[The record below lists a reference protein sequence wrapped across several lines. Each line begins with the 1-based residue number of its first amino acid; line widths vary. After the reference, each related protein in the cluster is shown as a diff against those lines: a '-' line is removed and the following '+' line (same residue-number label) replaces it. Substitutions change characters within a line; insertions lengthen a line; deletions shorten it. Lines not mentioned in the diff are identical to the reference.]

1 MNTAVYKKIESYM
14 LECMKDGAHD
24 SEHIYRVLNYA
35 LDIAE
40 QYTVDTDVLIASA
53 LLHDIGRGAQ
63 FKNPALDHAAV
74 GSEMAYD
81 FLTASGWS
89 SDRAE
94 HVRKCISTHRYRKNN
109 EPESI
114 EAKILFD
121 ADKLDV
127 TGAVGIA
134 RTLAY
139 TGIVGEPL
147 YSLDAGREILDG
159 TKDTAP
165 SFFQEYNF
173 KLKHIYD
180 GFYTER
186 AKAIASERKESARL
200 FYEEMLNEVK
210 EPYKNGRRLLNNILE
225 KQK

>member
-1 MNTAVYKKIESYM
+1 M
-14 LECMKDGAHD
+14 LACMKDGAHD
-24 SEHIYRVLNYA
+24 SEHIYRVLNYSLA
-35 LDIAE
+35 IAE
-40 QYTVDTDVLIASA
+40 QYTVNADVLTASA

-89 SDRAE
+89 VDKAE

-139 TGIVGEPL
+139 IGIVGEPL
-147 YSLDAGREILDG
+147 YSLDIRGQILDG
-159 TKDTAP
+159 TKDTEP
-165 SFFQEYNF
+165 SFFREYNF
-173 KLKHIYD
+173 KLKNIYD

-186 AKAIASERKESARL
+186 AKTIASERKESARM
-200 FYEEMLNEVK
+200 FYEEMLKEVE
-210 EPYKNGRRLLNNILE
+210 EPYKNGRRLLNTLLKVQE
-225 KQK
+225 

>member
-1 MNTAVYKKIESYM
+1 M

-40 QYTVDTDVLIASA
+40 QYTVDTDVLTAAA

-94 HVRKCISTHRYRKNN
+94 HVRKCISTHRYRKNS
-109 EPESI
+109 EPESS

-139 TGIVGEPL
+139 IGIVGEPL
-147 YSLDAGREILDG
+147 YSLDADRKILDG
-159 TKDTAP
+159 TKDSEP
-165 SFFQEYNF
+165 SFFREYNF
-173 KLKHIYD
+173 KLKNIYD

-186 AKAIASERKESARL
+186 AKEIAAERKDGARM
-200 FYEEMLNEVK
+200 FYEEMLKEVE
-210 EPYKNGRRLLNNILE
+210 EPYKNGRRLLDKLLKE
-225 KQK
+225 QK

>member
-1 MNTAVYKKIESYM
+1 MESYM

-35 LDIAE
+35 LDISE
-40 QYTVDTDVLIASA
+40 KYTVDTDVLTASA
-53 LLHDIGRGAQ
+53 LLHDIGRAAQ

-81 FLTASGWS
+81 FLIKSGW
-89 SDRAE
+89 DADKAE
-94 HVRKCISTHRYRKNN
+94 HVKKCISTHRYRKNN
-109 EPESI
+109 EPEST

-139 TGIVGEPL
+139 IGIVGEPL
-147 YSLDAGREILDG
+147 YSIDDNGQILDG
-159 TKDTAP
+159 TKESEP

-173 KLKHIYD
+173 KLKNIYD

-186 AKAIASERKESARL
+186 AKEIAAERKESARL
-200 FYEEMLNEVK
+200 FYEALLKEVE
-210 EPYKNGRRLLNNILE
+210 EPHEKGRRLLEKILKE
-225 KQK
+225 QK